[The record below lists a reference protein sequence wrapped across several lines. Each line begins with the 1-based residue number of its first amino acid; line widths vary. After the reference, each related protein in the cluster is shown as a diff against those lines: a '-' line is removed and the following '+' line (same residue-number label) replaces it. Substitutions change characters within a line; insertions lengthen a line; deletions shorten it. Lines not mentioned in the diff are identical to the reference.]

1 MKNWLLAIRI
11 KTLTA
16 AISPVIIGSV
26 LAYHDGLFKG
36 AIFVIILITAIL
48 IQIGANIA
56 NDVYDFE
63 KGSDRPDR
71 LGPKRVTQAGLISP
85 RKMKQ
90 GMGIVFSLAICC
102 GTFLVNEGGWP
113 IVCIGLASIAAGIAY
128 TGGPY
133 PLGYHGW
140 GDVFVFIFF
149 GLIAVPGTYYLHLG
163 YITKLSIY
171 AGVAMGMLSS
181 ALLLV
186 NNIRD
191 IDEDKL
197 SGKKTLAVRIGEN
210 ASRFQYMVLMLL
222 PLFFPIYFWWIYN
235 KMSLLISLFLFP
247 YSFHLIKKIYLL
259 KGVKLNK
266 LLENTSHFIIMYTL
280 LFSIGLI
287 V

>member
-16 AISPVIIGSV
+16 AISPVIIGSA
-26 LAYHDGLFKG
+26 LAYHDGSFKG
-36 AIFVIILITAIL
+36 VIFVIILIASIL

-63 KGSDRPDR
+63 KGSDRFDR
-71 LGPKRVTQAGLISP
+71 LGPIRVTQAGLISP
-85 RKMKQ
+85 RKMKH
-90 GMGIVFSLAICC
+90 GMGIVFSLAICF
-102 GTFLVNEGGWP
+102 GALLVNEGGWP
-113 IVCIGLASIAAGIAY
+113 IVYIGLASIVAGIAY

-171 AGVAMGMLSS
+171 VGVAMGMLSS

-191 IDEDKL
+191 IDTDQL
-197 SGKKTLAVRIGEN
+197 SGKKTLAVRIGKN
-210 ASRFQYMVLMLL
+210 ASRVQYMVLILL
-222 PLFFPIYFWWIYN
+222 PFALPIYFWWSYN
-235 KMSLLISLFLFP
+235 KMSLLILLFLFP
-247 YSFHLIKKIYLL
+247 YSIHLIKKIYFL
-259 KGVKLNK
+259 KGAKLNN

>member
-16 AISPVIIGSV
+16 AISPVIIGSA
-26 LAYHDGLFKG
+26 LAYHDGSFKG
-36 AIFVIILITAIL
+36 VIFIIILIASIL

-63 KGSDRPDR
+63 KGSDRFDR
-71 LGPKRVTQAGLISP
+71 LGPIRVTQAGLISP
-85 RKMKQ
+85 RKMKH
-90 GMGIVFSLAICC
+90 GMGIVFSLAICF
-102 GTFLVNEGGWP
+102 GALLVNEGGWP
-113 IVCIGLASIAAGIAY
+113 IVYIGLASIVAGIAY

-171 AGVAMGMLSS
+171 VGVAMGMLSS

-191 IDEDKL
+191 IDTDQL
-197 SGKKTLAVRIGEN
+197 SGKKTLAVRIGKN
-210 ASRFQYMVLMLL
+210 ASRVQYMVLILL
-222 PLFFPIYFWWIYN
+222 PFALPIYFWWSYN
-235 KMSLLISLFLFP
+235 KMSLLILLFLFP
-247 YSFHLIKKIYLL
+247 YSIHLIKKIYFL
-259 KGVKLNK
+259 KGAKLNN